1 MELSSEL
8 ISQFAR
14 ITNDEPTI
22 NEGSTV
28 YATYRLQGESA
39 YVQIDGSDTITPVA
53 TTAGAKSGDRVTVL
67 IKDHKAIVTGNLT
80 DPSASKSVVDEI
92 GSNLDLGLS
101 GLNDTVRNLKSD
113 VSGINSDIETI
124 GNDINGIS
132 STVSG
137 LNNTIQSV
145 SNDVSDLNDGINNL
159 KTDVNLKYTDING
172 NIQTLSGELET
183 ISGQVTGMV
192 ASIEGAA
199 KVATNFIE
207 FVDPYGLIIGD
218 LTGST
223 LGFNTLIDATSL
235 NMRYND
241 IVLAKYTANTIYLG
255 YTSAVSEIVM
265 CGGAGT
271 IAAQNDASEFDADSL
286 MLSSNNLIL
295 KTGSTVIQKI
305 KMTRTGITL
314 SSGSNSI
321 VIDPYTNSGGVEVNG
336 NLTVTGTLNATISG
350 YAKESHTH
358 SQYYTSG
365 DNIYAN
371 KLYIQGAGNIS
382 GDPNARLAASSPN
395 QLGYASGSSR
405 KFKHD
410 IKPIENAELDPKHL
424 YDIEVVQFKYND
436 DYLEE
441 NDQRYGI
448 DCIGFIAEQ
457 VNEVY
462 PIAADRE
469 TGEPRNWEMRYI
481 IPPMLA
487 LVQQQK
493 KKIDELESRINE
505 LESKGVA

>member
-14 ITNDEPTI
+14 ITNDEPTV

-28 YATYRLQGESA
+28 YATYRLQGDSA

-80 DPSASKSVVDEI
+80 DPSANKSTVEEMSK
-92 GSNLDLGLS
+92 DLGL
-101 GLNDTVRNLKSD
+101 GGRLEQVYNIVDP
-113 VSGINSDIETI
+113 
-124 GNDINGIS
+124 
-132 STVSG
+132 
-137 LNNTIQSV
+137 
-145 SNDVSDLNDGINNL
+145 
-159 KTDVNLKYTDING
+159 VNWTYTDSSG
-172 NIQTLSGELET
+172 NIQTLTGKLGDMTS
-183 ISGQVTGMV
+183 QVTGMA
-192 ASIEGAA
+192 ASIEDAA

-241 IVLAKYTANTIYLG
+241 IVLAKYTADTIYLG
-255 YTSAVSEIVM
+255 YTSAVSKIVM

-336 NLTVTGTLNATISG
+336 NLTVTGALNATISG

-371 KLYIQGAGNIS
+371 KLYVQGAGNIS
-382 GDPNARLAASSPN
+382 GDPNARLAVSSPY

-405 KFKHD
+405 SFKHD
-410 IKPIENAELDPKHL
+410 IKPVENSELDPSHL

-441 NDQRYGI
+441 NDQRYGV

-457 VNEVY
+457 VNDVY

-487 LVQQQK
+487 LIQQQK
-493 KKIDELESRINE
+493 KKIDELESRINK

>member
-80 DPSASKSVVDEI
+80 DPSANKSTVEEMSK
-92 GSNLDLGLS
+92 DLGL
-101 GLNDTVRNLKSD
+101 GGRLEQVYNIVDP
-113 VSGINSDIETI
+113 
-124 GNDINGIS
+124 
-132 STVSG
+132 
-137 LNNTIQSV
+137 
-145 SNDVSDLNDGINNL
+145 
-159 KTDVNLKYTDING
+159 VNWTYTDESG
-172 NIQTLSGELET
+172 NIQTLTGKLGDMTS
-183 ISGQVTGMV
+183 QVTGMA
-192 ASIEGAA
+192 ASIEDAE

-207 FVDPYGLIIGD
+207 FVNPYGLIIGD

-241 IVLAKYTANTIYLG
+241 IVLAKYTADSIYLG
-255 YTSAVSEIVM
+255 YNSVKSNISMCANRFNITAGGTLDYIGSGTDTETTLQSTDTCLTLRNGSIWIGILNESVTSPFGGNIYV
-265 CGGAGT
+265 GGAMEIEGIICSDIVDYEGNKYIT
-271 IAAQNDASEFDADSL
+271 AD
-286 MLSSNNLIL
+286 
-295 KTGSTVIQKI
+295 
-305 KMTRTGITL
+305 
-314 SSGSNSI
+314 
-321 VIDPYTNSGGVEVNG
+321 D
-336 NLTVTGTLNATISG
+336 G
-350 YAKESHTH
+350 YIYYADKNHTH
-358 SQYYTSG
+358 SGYYTSG

-410 IKPIENAELDPKHL
+410 IKPIENAELDPEHL

>member
-14 ITNDEPTI
+14 ITNDEPTV

-80 DPSASKSVVDEI
+80 DPSANKSTVEEMSK
-92 GSNLDLGLS
+92 DLGL
-101 GLNDTVRNLKSD
+101 GGRLEQVYNIVDP
-113 VSGINSDIETI
+113 
-124 GNDINGIS
+124 
-132 STVSG
+132 
-137 LNNTIQSV
+137 
-145 SNDVSDLNDGINNL
+145 
-159 KTDVNLKYTDING
+159 VNWTYTDESG
-172 NIQTLSGELET
+172 NIQTLTGKLGDMTS
-183 ISGQVTGMV
+183 QVTGMA
-192 ASIEGAA
+192 ASIEDAE

-207 FVDPYGLIIGD
+207 FVNPYGLIIGD

-241 IVLAKYTANTIYLG
+241 TVLAKYTANTIYLG

-271 IAAQNDASEFDADSL
+271 IAAQNDASEFDVDSL

-371 KLYIQGAGNIS
+371 KLYVQGAGNIS
-382 GDPNARLAASSPN
+382 GDPNARLAVSSPY

-405 KFKHD
+405 SFKHD
-410 IKPIENAELDPKHL
+410 IKPVENAELDPEHL

-487 LVQQQK
+487 LIQQQK
-493 KKIDELESRINE
+493 KKIDDLESRMNE
-505 LESKGVA
+505 LEGGR

>member
-14 ITNDEPTI
+14 ITNDEPTV

-80 DPSASKSVVDEI
+80 DPSANTSTVE
-92 GSNLDLGLS
+92 NLS
-101 GLNDTVRNLKSD
+101 GTV
-113 VSGINSDIETI
+113 G
-124 GNDINGIS
+124 
-132 STVSG
+132 G
-137 LNNTIQSV
+137 LGTLI
-145 SNDVSDLNDGINNL
+145 DG
-159 KTDVNLKYTDING
+159 
-172 NIQTLSGELET
+172 
-183 ISGQVTGMV
+183 
-192 ASIEGAA
+192 ASR
-199 KVATNFIE
+199 VATDYIE
-207 FVDPYGLIIGD
+207 WKTGTGLIIGNQTSKD
-218 LTGST
+218 SSGNIVGS
-223 LGFNTLIDATSL
+223 NVLIHSQGV
-235 NMRYND
+235 D
-241 IVLAKYTANTIYLG
+241 IRDGKTILAQYTDDYIYLG
-255 YTSAVSEIVM
+255 Y
-265 CGGAGT
+265 
-271 IAAQNDASEFDADSL
+271 
-286 MLSSNNLIL
+286 
-295 KTGSTVIQKI
+295 
-305 KMTRTGITL
+305 
-314 SSGSNSI
+314 
-321 VIDPYTNSGGVEVNG
+321 G
-336 NLTVTGTLNATISG
+336 NTNATISMCG
-350 YAKESHTH
+350 EQGSISLKNDGHNNYFTIDSIGSMRIMAENGTLSMSAPYSEFYAGADDIYMLINKGGSDIGVSTDISSNDVILHGNVRVTGIIRNYATI
-358 SQYYTSG
+358 SQLSNYYTSG

-371 KLYIQGAGNIS
+371 KLYVKRADNIS
-382 GDPNARLAASSPN
+382 GDPNARLAVSSPY
-395 QLGYASGSSR
+395 QLGYSSGSSR

>member
-14 ITNDEPTI
+14 ITNDEPTV

-80 DPSASKSVVDEI
+80 DPSANK
-92 GSNLDLGLS
+92 
-101 GLNDTVRNLKSD
+101 
-113 VSGINSDIETI
+113 
-124 GNDINGIS
+124 
-132 STVSG
+132 STVEEMSKG
-137 LNNTIQSV
+137 LGGKLEQV
-145 SNDVSDLNDGINNL
+145 DGIVEP
-159 KTDVNLKYTDING
+159 VNWQYTDSEG
-172 NIQTLSGELET
+172 NIQTLTGKLGDMTS
-183 ISGQVTGMV
+183 QVTGMA

-207 FVDPYGLIIGD
+207 FVKPYGLIIGD

-241 IVLAKYTANTIYLG
+241 TVLAKYTADSIYLG
-255 YTSAVSEIVM
+255 YSSRQSIINM
-265 CGGAGT
+265 CNGLATMGPDANYINRLVIKSDSGMTLDSTAGP
-271 IAAQNDASEFDADSL
+271 IY
-286 MLSSNNLIL
+286 LSSKRSLLNLDTDGIYIL
-295 KTGSTVIQKI
+295 SNYTTDPMDGTNSTNVGFFLDNHS
-305 KMTRTGITL
+305 RTIEVYGTL
-314 SSGSNSI
+314 SGYSPIGH
-321 VIDPYTNSGGVEVNG
+321 TH
-336 NLTVTGTLNATISG
+336 SG
-350 YAKESHTH
+350 YAASSHTH
-358 SQYYTSG
+358 SQYYESG

-382 GDPNARLAASSPN
+382 GDPNARLAATSPY
-395 QLGYASGSSR
+395 QLGYSSGSSR

-410 IKPIENAELDPKHL
+410 IKPIENAELDPEHL

-487 LVQQQK
+487 LIQQQK
-493 KKIDELESRINE
+493 KKIDDLESRINE
-505 LESKGVA
+505 LEGGEVV

>member
-14 ITNDEPTI
+14 ITNDEPTV

-53 TTAGAKSGDRVTVL
+53 TTTGAKSGDRVTVL

-80 DPSASKSVVDEI
+80 DPSANK
-92 GSNLDLGLS
+92 
-101 GLNDTVRNLKSD
+101 
-113 VSGINSDIETI
+113 
-124 GNDINGIS
+124 
-132 STVSG
+132 STVEEMSKG
-137 LNNTIQSV
+137 LGGKLEQVYDIV
-145 SNDVSDLNDGINNL
+145 DP
-159 KTDVNLKYTDING
+159 VNWQYTDSEG
-172 NIQTLSGELET
+172 NIQTLTGKLGDMTS
-183 ISGQVTGMV
+183 QVTGMA

-207 FVDPYGLIIGD
+207 FVKPYGLIIGD

-241 IVLAKYTANTIYLG
+241 TVLAKYTADSIYLG
-255 YTSAVSEIVM
+255 YSSRQSIINM
-265 CGGAGT
+265 CNGLATMGPDANYINRLVIKSDSGMTLDSTAGP
-271 IAAQNDASEFDADSL
+271 IY
-286 MLSSNNLIL
+286 LSSKRGLLQLDSDGVYILSNYSNNPMDG
-295 KTGSTVIQKI
+295 TDSTNVGFYLDNYS
-305 KMTRTGITL
+305 RTIEVYGTL
-314 SSGSNSI
+314 S
-321 VIDPYTNSGGVEVNG
+321 
-336 NLTVTGTLNATISG
+336 G
-350 YAKESHTH
+350 YSPIGHTH

-382 GDPNARLAASSPN
+382 GDPNARLAASSPY

-410 IKPIENAELDPKHL
+410 IKPIENTELDPEHL

-436 DYLEE
+436 DYLEK

-487 LVQQQK
+487 LIQQQK
-493 KKIDELESRINE
+493 KKIDDLESRINE
-505 LESKGVA
+505 LESKGVS

>member
-14 ITNDEPTI
+14 ITNDEPTV

-67 IKDHKAIVTGNLT
+67 VKDHKAIVTGNLT
-80 DPSASKSVVDEI
+80 DPSANKSTVEEMSK
-92 GSNLDLGLS
+92 DLGL
-101 GLNDTVRNLKSD
+101 GGRLEQVYNIVDP
-113 VSGINSDIETI
+113 
-124 GNDINGIS
+124 
-132 STVSG
+132 
-137 LNNTIQSV
+137 
-145 SNDVSDLNDGINNL
+145 
-159 KTDVNLKYTDING
+159 VNWTYTDSSG
-172 NIQTLSGELET
+172 NIQTLTGKLGDMTS
-183 ISGQVTGMV
+183 QVTGMA

-207 FVDPYGLIIGD
+207 FVNPYGLIIGD

-295 KTGSTVIQKI
+295 KTGGTVIQKI

-321 VIDPYTNSGGVEVNG
+321 IIDPYTNSGGVEVNG

-350 YAKESHTH
+350 YAKENHTH
-358 SQYYTSG
+358 NYYGYG
-365 DNIYAN
+365 DVINC
-371 KLYIQGAGNIS
+371 QS
-382 GDPNARLAASSPN
+382 
-395 QLGYASGSSR
+395 
-405 KFKHD
+405 
-410 IKPIENAELDPKHL
+410 IKPITDGDKACGLSSYRWSNIYCVNAEINTSDRNMKEN
-424 YDIEVVQFKYND
+424 IEPVSDKYIAMFD
-436 DYLEE
+436 LLTPVSYKW
-441 NDQRYGI
+441 I
-448 DCIGFIAEQ
+448 DGDRTHIGFISQHVREKMAE
-457 VNEVY
+457 VGLTDMDFGGFCMDVLTDDDGNTTERY
-462 PIAADRE
+462 GLRYSEFIGIIAAK
-469 TGEPRNWEMRYI
+469 MK
-481 IPPMLA
+481 
-487 LVQQQK
+487 Q
-493 KKIDELESRINE
+493 LESRINE
-505 LESKGVA
+505 LESKGVS

>member
-1 MELSSEL
+1 MGLSSEL

-14 ITNDEPTI
+14 ITNDEPTV

-28 YATYRLQGESA
+28 YATYRLQGDSA

-53 TTAGAKSGDRVTVL
+53 TTTGAKSGDRVTVL

-80 DPSASKSVVDEI
+80 DPSANKSTVEEMSK
-92 GSNLDLGLS
+92 DLGL
-101 GLNDTVRNLKSD
+101 GGRLEQVYNIVDP
-113 VSGINSDIETI
+113 
-124 GNDINGIS
+124 
-132 STVSG
+132 
-137 LNNTIQSV
+137 
-145 SNDVSDLNDGINNL
+145 
-159 KTDVNLKYTDING
+159 VNWTYTDSSG
-172 NIQTLSGELET
+172 NIQTLTGKLGDMTS
-183 ISGQVTGMV
+183 QVTGMA
-192 ASIEGAA
+192 ASIEDAE

-207 FVDPYGLIIGD
+207 FVNPYGLIIGD

-241 IVLAKYTANTIYLG
+241 TVLAKYTANTIYLG

-487 LVQQQK
+487 LIQQQK

-505 LESKGVA
+505 LESKGVS

>member
-67 IKDHKAIVTGNLT
+67 IKDHKAIVTGNLS
-80 DPSASKSVVDEI
+80 DPSANK
-92 GSNLDLGLS
+92 
-101 GLNDTVRNLKSD
+101 
-113 VSGINSDIETI
+113 
-124 GNDINGIS
+124 
-132 STVSG
+132 STVEEMSKG
-137 LNNTIQSV
+137 LGGKLEQVYDIV
-145 SNDVSDLNDGINNL
+145 DP
-159 KTDVNLKYTDING
+159 VNWQYTDSEG
-172 NIQTLSGELET
+172 NIQTLTGKLGDMTS
-183 ISGQVTGMV
+183 QVTGMA

-207 FVDPYGLIIGD
+207 FVKPYGLIIGD
-218 LTGST
+218 LTGSK

-241 IVLAKYTANTIYLG
+241 IVLAKYTADTIYLG
-255 YTSAVSEIVM
+255 YNSTSATINM
-265 CGGAGT
+265 CGGSLTIDSEYETNLKLNETKIVTTNDLLSLAVLNTNGSYKAAIRIGAPYSDSILMNGT
-271 IAAQNDASEFDADSL
+271 LYVDAIYDSVVEGSAYLTESSADSKYL
-286 MLSSNNLIL
+286 G
-295 KTGSTVIQKI
+295 KYET
-305 KMTRTGITL
+305 
-314 SSGSNSI
+314 
-321 VIDPYTNSGGVEVNG
+321 P
-336 NLTVTGTLNATISG
+336 ATH
-350 YAKESHTH
+350 YH
-358 SQYYTSG
+358 SQYYESG

-371 KLYIQGAGNIS
+371 KLYVQGAGNIS
-382 GDPNARLAASSPN
+382 GDPNARLAVNSPN

-487 LVQQQK
+487 LIQQQK
-493 KKIDELESRINE
+493 KKIDDLESRINE
-505 LESKGVA
+505 LEGGEVV

>member
-14 ITNDEPTI
+14 ITNDEPTV

-28 YATYRLQGESA
+28 YATYRLQGELA

-80 DPSASKSVVDEI
+80 DPSANKSTVEEMSK
-92 GSNLDLGLS
+92 DLGL
-101 GLNDTVRNLKSD
+101 GGRLEQVYNIVDP
-113 VSGINSDIETI
+113 
-124 GNDINGIS
+124 
-132 STVSG
+132 
-137 LNNTIQSV
+137 
-145 SNDVSDLNDGINNL
+145 
-159 KTDVNLKYTDING
+159 VNWTYTDESG
-172 NIQTLSGELET
+172 NIQTLTGKLGDMTS
-183 ISGQVTGMV
+183 QVTGMA
-192 ASIEGAA
+192 ASIEDAE

-207 FVDPYGLIIGD
+207 FVNPYGLIIGD

-241 IVLAKYTANTIYLG
+241 TVLAKYTANTIYLG

-321 VIDPYTNSGGVEVNG
+321 VIDPYANSGGVEVNG

-487 LVQQQK
+487 LIQQQK
-493 KKIDELESRINE
+493 KKLDEFESRINE
-505 LESKGVA
+505 LESKEVS

>member
-14 ITNDEPTI
+14 ITNDEPTV

-80 DPSASKSVVDEI
+80 DPSANTSTVE
-92 GSNLDLGLS
+92 NLS
-101 GLNDTVRNLKSD
+101 GTV
-113 VSGINSDIETI
+113 G
-124 GNDINGIS
+124 
-132 STVSG
+132 G
-137 LNNTIQSV
+137 L
-145 SNDVSDLNDGINNL
+145 G
-159 KTDVNLKYTDING
+159 
-172 NIQTLSGELET
+172 TL
-183 ISGQVTGMV
+183 ID
-192 ASIEGAA
+192 GAA
-199 KVATNFIE
+199 RVATNYIDFRE
-207 FVDPYGLIIGD
+207 PTGLVIGN
-218 LTGST
+218 LTDST
-223 LGFNTLIDATSL
+223 LGKNILIDAQSISVRDGSTILAEYSA
-235 NMRYND
+235 ND
-241 IVLAKYTANTIYLG
+241 IYLG
-255 YTSAVSEIVM
+255 YSNRQANIDLCNGLGTITAIYDQDYADWNKLAIDSIGGICLSAQVGWAELNSVYGSIATGGDGEISLTVNK
-265 CGGAGT
+265 GGAGT
-271 IAAQNDASEFDADSL
+271 EIRMYPGEIDIYANT
-286 MLSSNNLIL
+286 SSTSPRIHMYAGGG
-295 KTGSTVIQKI
+295 TI
-305 KMTRTGITL
+305 
-314 SSGSNSI
+314 SNF
-321 VIDPYTNSGGVEVNG
+321 
-336 NLTVTGTLNATISG
+336 TISG
-350 YAKESHTH
+350 YATTSELSN
-358 SQYYTSG
+358 YYTSG

-395 QLGYASGSSR
+395 QLGYPSGSSR

-410 IKPIENAELDPKHL
+410 IKPVENAELDPEHL

-487 LVQQQK
+487 LIQQQK

>member
-80 DPSASKSVVDEI
+80 DPSANKSTVEEMSK
-92 GSNLDLGLS
+92 DLGL
-101 GLNDTVRNLKSD
+101 GGRLEQVYNIVDP
-113 VSGINSDIETI
+113 
-124 GNDINGIS
+124 
-132 STVSG
+132 
-137 LNNTIQSV
+137 
-145 SNDVSDLNDGINNL
+145 
-159 KTDVNLKYTDING
+159 VNWTYTDESG
-172 NIQTLSGELET
+172 NIQTLTGKLGDMTS
-183 ISGQVTGMV
+183 QVTGMA
-192 ASIEGAA
+192 ASIEDAE

-207 FVDPYGLIIGD
+207 FVNPYGLIIGD

-241 IVLAKYTANTIYLG
+241 TVLAKYTANTIYLG

-371 KLYIQGAGNIS
+371 KLYVQGAGNIS
-382 GDPNARLAASSPN
+382 GDPNARLAVSSPY

-405 KFKHD
+405 NFKHD
-410 IKPIENAELDPKHL
+410 IKPVENEELDPTHL

-436 DYLEE
+436 DYLEKK
-441 NDQRYGI
+441 DQRYGM

-487 LVQQQK
+487 LIQQQK
-493 KKIDELESRINE
+493 KKIDDLETRIEELEG
-505 LESKGVA
+505 KGAA

>member
-8 ISQFAR
+8 VSQFAR
-14 ITNDEPTI
+14 ITNDEPTV

-80 DPSASKSVVDEI
+80 DPSANKSTVEEMSK
-92 GSNLDLGLS
+92 DLGL
-101 GLNDTVRNLKSD
+101 GGRLEQVYNIVDP
-113 VSGINSDIETI
+113 
-124 GNDINGIS
+124 
-132 STVSG
+132 
-137 LNNTIQSV
+137 
-145 SNDVSDLNDGINNL
+145 
-159 KTDVNLKYTDING
+159 VNWTYTDESG
-172 NIQTLSGELET
+172 NIQTLTGKLGDMTS
-183 ISGQVTGMV
+183 QVTGMA
-192 ASIEGAA
+192 ASIEDAE

-207 FVDPYGLIIGD
+207 FINPYGLIIGD

-241 IVLAKYTANTIYLG
+241 TVLAKYTANTIYLG

-382 GDPNARLAASSPN
+382 GDPNARLAATAPY
-395 QLGYASGSSR
+395 QLGYSSGSSR

-487 LVQQQK
+487 LIQQQK
-493 KKIDELESRINE
+493 KKIDNLESRINE
-505 LESKGVA
+505 LESKGVS

>member
-80 DPSASKSVVDEI
+80 DPSANKSTVEEMSK
-92 GSNLDLGLS
+92 DLGL
-101 GLNDTVRNLKSD
+101 GGRLEQVYNIVDP
-113 VSGINSDIETI
+113 
-124 GNDINGIS
+124 
-132 STVSG
+132 
-137 LNNTIQSV
+137 
-145 SNDVSDLNDGINNL
+145 
-159 KTDVNLKYTDING
+159 VNWQYTDSEG
-172 NIQTLSGELET
+172 NIQTLTGKLGDMTS
-183 ISGQVTGMV
+183 QVTGMA

-207 FVDPYGLIIGD
+207 FVKPYGLIIGD

-241 IVLAKYTANTIYLG
+241 TVLAKYTADSIYLG
-255 YTSAVSEIVM
+255 YSSRQSIINM
-265 CGGAGT
+265 CNGLATMGPDANYINRLRIKSDSGMVLESTAGP
-271 IAAQNDASEFDADSL
+271 IY
-286 MLSSNNLIL
+286 LSSKRGLLHLDSDGVHIL
-295 KTGSTVIQKI
+295 SNYTTDPMDGTDSTNVGFYLDNYS
-305 KMTRTGITL
+305 RTIEVYGTL
-314 SSGSNSI
+314 SGYSPIGH
-321 VIDPYTNSGGVEVNG
+321 TH
-336 NLTVTGTLNATISG
+336 SG
-350 YAKESHTH
+350 YAASSHTH
-358 SQYYTSG
+358 SQYYESG

-371 KLYIQGAGNIS
+371 KLYVQGAGNIS
-382 GDPNARLAASSPN
+382 GDPNARLAVSSPY

-405 KFKHD
+405 SFKHD
-410 IKPIENAELDPKHL
+410 IKPVENAELDPEHL

-441 NDQRYGI
+441 NDQRYGV

-487 LVQQQK
+487 LIQQQK
-493 KKIDELESRINE
+493 KKIDDLESRINE
-505 LESKGVA
+505 LEGREVV

>member
-14 ITNDEPTI
+14 VTNDEPTV

-28 YATYRLQGESA
+28 YATYRLQGDSA

-80 DPSASKSVVDEI
+80 DPSANKSTVEEMSK
-92 GSNLDLGLS
+92 DLGL
-101 GLNDTVRNLKSD
+101 GGRLEQVYNIVDP
-113 VSGINSDIETI
+113 
-124 GNDINGIS
+124 
-132 STVSG
+132 
-137 LNNTIQSV
+137 
-145 SNDVSDLNDGINNL
+145 
-159 KTDVNLKYTDING
+159 VNWTYTDSSG
-172 NIQTLSGELET
+172 NIQTLTGKLGDMTS
-183 ISGQVTGMV
+183 QVTGMA
-192 ASIEGAA
+192 ASIEDAA

-487 LVQQQK
+487 LIQQQK

-505 LESKGVA
+505 LEGGEVV

>member
-80 DPSASKSVVDEI
+80 DPSANKSTVEEMSK
-92 GSNLDLGLS
+92 DLGL
-101 GLNDTVRNLKSD
+101 GGRLEQVYNIVDP
-113 VSGINSDIETI
+113 
-124 GNDINGIS
+124 
-132 STVSG
+132 
-137 LNNTIQSV
+137 
-145 SNDVSDLNDGINNL
+145 
-159 KTDVNLKYTDING
+159 VNWTYTDESG
-172 NIQTLSGELET
+172 NIQTLTGKLGDMTS
-183 ISGQVTGMV
+183 QVTGMA
-192 ASIEGAA
+192 ASIEGAE

-207 FVDPYGLIIGD
+207 FVNPYGLIIGD

-241 IVLAKYTANTIYLG
+241 TVLAKYTANTIYLG

-271 IAAQNDASEFDADSL
+271 IAAQNEASEFDADSL

-321 VIDPYTNSGGVEVNG
+321 VVDPYTNSGGVEVNG

-410 IKPIENAELDPKHL
+410 IKPIENVELDPKHL
-424 YDIEVVQFKYND
+424 YDIEVVQFKYNE

-487 LVQQQK
+487 LIQQQK
-493 KKIDELESRINE
+493 KKIDDLESRMNE
-505 LESKGVA
+505 LEGREVV

>member
-14 ITNDEPTI
+14 ITNDEPTV

-67 IKDHKAIVTGNLT
+67 VKDHKAIVTGNLT
-80 DPSASKSVVDEI
+80 DPSANKSTVEEMSK
-92 GSNLDLGLS
+92 DLGL
-101 GLNDTVRNLKSD
+101 GGRLEQVYNIVDP
-113 VSGINSDIETI
+113 
-124 GNDINGIS
+124 
-132 STVSG
+132 
-137 LNNTIQSV
+137 
-145 SNDVSDLNDGINNL
+145 
-159 KTDVNLKYTDING
+159 VNWTYTDESG
-172 NIQTLSGELET
+172 NIQTLTGKLGDMTS
-183 ISGQVTGMV
+183 QVTGMA
-192 ASIEGAA
+192 ASIEDAE

-207 FVDPYGLIIGD
+207 FVNPYGLIIGD

-241 IVLAKYTANTIYLG
+241 TVLAKYTANTIYLG

-487 LVQQQK
+487 LIQQQK
-493 KKIDELESRINE
+493 KKIDNLESRINE
-505 LESKGVA
+505 LEGGEVV

>member
-8 ISQFAR
+8 VSQFAR
-14 ITNDEPTI
+14 ITNDEPTV

-80 DPSASKSVVDEI
+80 DPSANKSTVEEMSK
-92 GSNLDLGLS
+92 DLGL
-101 GLNDTVRNLKSD
+101 GGRLEQVYNIVDP
-113 VSGINSDIETI
+113 
-124 GNDINGIS
+124 
-132 STVSG
+132 
-137 LNNTIQSV
+137 
-145 SNDVSDLNDGINNL
+145 
-159 KTDVNLKYTDING
+159 VNWTYTDESG
-172 NIQTLSGELET
+172 NIQTLTGKLGDMTS
-183 ISGQVTGMV
+183 QVTGMA
-192 ASIEGAA
+192 ASIEDAE

-207 FVDPYGLIIGD
+207 FINPYGLIIGD

-241 IVLAKYTANTIYLG
+241 TVLAKYTANTIYLG

-487 LVQQQK
+487 LIQQQK
-493 KKIDELESRINE
+493 KKIDNLESRINE
-505 LESKGVA
+505 LESKGVS

>member
-80 DPSASKSVVDEI
+80 DPSANKSTVEEMSK
-92 GSNLDLGLS
+92 DLGL
-101 GLNDTVRNLKSD
+101 GGRLEQVYNIVDP
-113 VSGINSDIETI
+113 
-124 GNDINGIS
+124 
-132 STVSG
+132 
-137 LNNTIQSV
+137 
-145 SNDVSDLNDGINNL
+145 
-159 KTDVNLKYTDING
+159 VNWTYTDESG
-172 NIQTLSGELET
+172 NIQTLTGKLGDMTS
-183 ISGQVTGMV
+183 QVTGMA
-192 ASIEGAA
+192 ASIEDAE

-207 FVDPYGLIIGD
+207 FVNPYGLIIGD

-241 IVLAKYTANTIYLG
+241 TVLAKYTANTIYLG

-271 IAAQNDASEFDADSL
+271 IAAQNDANEFDADSL
-286 MLSSNNLIL
+286 KLSSNNLIL

-321 VIDPYTNSGGVEVNG
+321 VIDPYTNPGGVEVNG

-410 IKPIENAELDPKHL
+410 IKPIENAELDPEHL

-487 LVQQQK
+487 LIQQQK
-493 KKIDELESRINE
+493 KKIDELEFRMNE
-505 LESKGVA
+505 LEGGR

>member
-80 DPSASKSVVDEI
+80 DPSANK
-92 GSNLDLGLS
+92 
-101 GLNDTVRNLKSD
+101 
-113 VSGINSDIETI
+113 
-124 GNDINGIS
+124 
-132 STVSG
+132 STVEEISKG
-137 LNNTIQSV
+137 LGGKLEQVYDIV
-145 SNDVSDLNDGINNL
+145 DP
-159 KTDVNLKYTDING
+159 VNWQYTDSEG
-172 NIQTLSGELET
+172 NIQTLTGKLGDMTS
-183 ISGQVTGMV
+183 QVTGMA

-207 FVDPYGLIIGD
+207 FVKPYGLIIGD
-218 LTGST
+218 LTGSK

-241 IVLAKYTANTIYLG
+241 TVLAKYTADSIYLG
-255 YTSAVSEIVM
+255 YSSRQSIINM
-265 CGGAGT
+265 CNGLATMGPDANYTNRLRIKSDSGMVLESTAGP
-271 IAAQNDASEFDADSL
+271 IY
-286 MLSSNNLIL
+286 LSSKRSLLNLDTDGIYILSNYTTDPMDGNDSSNVGFYLNNY
-295 KTGSTVIQKI
+295 S
-305 KMTRTGITL
+305 RTIEVYGTL
-314 SSGSNSI
+314 SGYSPIGH
-321 VIDPYTNSGGVEVNG
+321 TH
-336 NLTVTGTLNATISG
+336 SG
-350 YAKESHTH
+350 YAASSHTH
-358 SQYYTSG
+358 SQYYESG

-410 IKPIENAELDPKHL
+410 IKPIENAELDPEHL

>member
-80 DPSASKSVVDEI
+80 DPSANKSTVEEMSK
-92 GSNLDLGLS
+92 DLGL
-101 GLNDTVRNLKSD
+101 GGRLEQVYNIVDP
-113 VSGINSDIETI
+113 
-124 GNDINGIS
+124 
-132 STVSG
+132 
-137 LNNTIQSV
+137 
-145 SNDVSDLNDGINNL
+145 
-159 KTDVNLKYTDING
+159 VNWTYTDESG
-172 NIQTLSGELET
+172 NIQTLTGKLGDMTS
-183 ISGQVTGMV
+183 QVTGMA
-192 ASIEGAA
+192 ASIEDAE

-207 FVDPYGLIIGD
+207 FVNPYGLIIGD

-241 IVLAKYTANTIYLG
+241 TVLAKYTADSIYLG
-255 YTSAVSEIVM
+255 YSSRQSIINM
-265 CGGAGT
+265 CNGLATMGP
-271 IAAQNDASEFDADSL
+271 DANYINRLRIKSDSGMVL
-286 MLSSNNLIL
+286 ESTDGPIHLSSKRSLLNLDTDGIYIL
-295 KTGSTVIQKI
+295 SNYTTDPMGGDDSSNVGFFLDNYS
-305 KMTRTGITL
+305 RTIEVYGTL
-314 SSGSNSI
+314 SGYSPIGH
-321 VIDPYTNSGGVEVNG
+321 TH
-336 NLTVTGTLNATISG
+336 SG
-350 YAKESHTH
+350 YAASSHTH
-358 SQYYTSG
+358 SQYYESG

-371 KLYIQGAGNIS
+371 KLYVQGAGNIS
-382 GDPNARLAASSPN
+382 GDPNARLAVNSPN

-410 IKPIENAELDPKHL
+410 IKPIENEELDPEHL

-487 LVQQQK
+487 LIQQQK
-493 KKIDELESRINE
+493 KKIDDLESRMNE
-505 LESKGVA
+505 LEGREVV

>member
-80 DPSASKSVVDEI
+80 DPSANK
-92 GSNLDLGLS
+92 
-101 GLNDTVRNLKSD
+101 
-113 VSGINSDIETI
+113 
-124 GNDINGIS
+124 
-132 STVSG
+132 STVEEMSKG
-137 LNNTIQSV
+137 LGGKLEQVYDIV
-145 SNDVSDLNDGINNL
+145 DP
-159 KTDVNLKYTDING
+159 VNWQYTDSEG
-172 NIQTLSGELET
+172 NIQTLTGKLGDMTS
-183 ISGQVTGMV
+183 QVTGMA

-207 FVDPYGLIIGD
+207 FIKPYGLIIGD
-218 LTGST
+218 LTGSK

-241 IVLAKYTANTIYLG
+241 TVLAKYTANTIYLG

-271 IAAQNDASEFDADSL
+271 IAARNDASEFDADSL

-371 KLYIQGAGNIS
+371 KLYVQGAGNIS
-382 GDPNARLAASSPN
+382 GDPNARLAVSSPN

-410 IKPIENAELDPKHL
+410 IKPIENAELDPEHL

-487 LVQQQK
+487 LIQQQK
-493 KKIDELESRINE
+493 KKIDELEYRINE
-505 LESKGVA
+505 LEGGEVV

>member
-14 ITNDEPTI
+14 ITNDEPTV

-28 YATYRLQGESA
+28 YATYRLQGDSA

-53 TTAGAKSGDRVTVL
+53 TTTGAKSGDRVTVL

-80 DPSASKSVVDEI
+80 DPSANKSTVEEMSK
-92 GSNLDLGLS
+92 DLGL
-101 GLNDTVRNLKSD
+101 GGRLEQVYNIVDP
-113 VSGINSDIETI
+113 
-124 GNDINGIS
+124 
-132 STVSG
+132 
-137 LNNTIQSV
+137 
-145 SNDVSDLNDGINNL
+145 
-159 KTDVNLKYTDING
+159 VNWTYTDSSG
-172 NIQTLSGELET
+172 NIQTLTGKLGDMTS
-183 ISGQVTGMV
+183 QVTGMA
-192 ASIEGAA
+192 ASIEDAA

-241 IVLAKYTANTIYLG
+241 IVLAKYTADTIYLG

-336 NLTVTGTLNATISG
+336 NLTVTGALNATISG

-371 KLYIQGAGNIS
+371 KLYVQGAGNIS
-382 GDPNARLAASSPN
+382 GDPNARLAVSSPY

-405 KFKHD
+405 SFKHD
-410 IKPIENAELDPKHL
+410 IKPVENSELDPSHL

-441 NDQRYGI
+441 NDQRYGV

-457 VNEVY
+457 VNDVY

-487 LVQQQK
+487 LIQQQK
-493 KKIDELESRINE
+493 KKIDELESRINK

>member
-80 DPSASKSVVDEI
+80 DPSANKSTVEEMSK
-92 GSNLDLGLS
+92 DLGL
-101 GLNDTVRNLKSD
+101 GGRLEQVYNIVDP
-113 VSGINSDIETI
+113 
-124 GNDINGIS
+124 
-132 STVSG
+132 
-137 LNNTIQSV
+137 
-145 SNDVSDLNDGINNL
+145 
-159 KTDVNLKYTDING
+159 VNWTYTDESG
-172 NIQTLSGELET
+172 NIQTLTGKLGDMTS
-183 ISGQVTGMV
+183 QVTGMA
-192 ASIEGAA
+192 ASIEDAE

-207 FVDPYGLIIGD
+207 FVNPYGLIIGD

-241 IVLAKYTANTIYLG
+241 TVLAKYTANTIYLG

-382 GDPNARLAASSPN
+382 GDPNARLAATSPY
-395 QLGYASGSSR
+395 QLGYSSGSSR

-410 IKPIENAELDPKHL
+410 IKPIENAELDPEHL

-487 LVQQQK
+487 LIQQQK
-493 KKIDELESRINE
+493 KKIDDLESRMNE
-505 LESKGVA
+505 LEGGEVV

>member
-14 ITNDEPTI
+14 ITNDEPTV

-80 DPSASKSVVDEI
+80 DPSANK
-92 GSNLDLGLS
+92 
-101 GLNDTVRNLKSD
+101 
-113 VSGINSDIETI
+113 
-124 GNDINGIS
+124 
-132 STVSG
+132 STVEEMSKG
-137 LNNTIQSV
+137 LGGKLEQVYDIV
-145 SNDVSDLNDGINNL
+145 DP
-159 KTDVNLKYTDING
+159 VNWQYTDSEG
-172 NIQTLSGELET
+172 NIQTLTGKLGDMTS
-183 ISGQVTGMV
+183 QVTGMA

-207 FVDPYGLIIGD
+207 FVKPYGLIIGD

-241 IVLAKYTANTIYLG
+241 TVLAKYTANTIYLG

-382 GDPNARLAASSPN
+382 GDPNARLAATSPY
-395 QLGYASGSSR
+395 QLGYSSGSSR

-410 IKPIENAELDPKHL
+410 IKPIENAELDPEHL

-487 LVQQQK
+487 LIQQQK
-493 KKIDELESRINE
+493 KKIDDLESRINE

>member
-80 DPSASKSVVDEI
+80 DPSANK
-92 GSNLDLGLS
+92 
-101 GLNDTVRNLKSD
+101 
-113 VSGINSDIETI
+113 
-124 GNDINGIS
+124 
-132 STVSG
+132 STVEEMSKG
-137 LNNTIQSV
+137 LGGKLEQVYDIV
-145 SNDVSDLNDGINNL
+145 DP
-159 KTDVNLKYTDING
+159 VNWQYTDSEG
-172 NIQTLSGELET
+172 NIQTLTGKLGDMTS
-183 ISGQVTGMV
+183 QVTGMA

-241 IVLAKYTANTIYLG
+241 TVLAKYTANKIYLG

-271 IAAQNDASEFDADSL
+271 IAAQNEASEFDADSL

-371 KLYIQGAGNIS
+371 KLYVQGAGNIS
-382 GDPNARLAASSPN
+382 GDPNARLAVSSPN

-410 IKPIENAELDPKHL
+410 IKPVENAELDPEHL

-487 LVQQQK
+487 LIQQQK
-493 KKIDELESRINE
+493 KKIDDLESRINE
-505 LESKGVA
+505 LEGREVV

>member
-80 DPSASKSVVDEI
+80 DPSANKSTVEEMSK
-92 GSNLDLGLS
+92 DLGL
-101 GLNDTVRNLKSD
+101 GGRLEQVYNIVDP
-113 VSGINSDIETI
+113 
-124 GNDINGIS
+124 
-132 STVSG
+132 
-137 LNNTIQSV
+137 
-145 SNDVSDLNDGINNL
+145 
-159 KTDVNLKYTDING
+159 VNWTYTDESG
-172 NIQTLSGELET
+172 NIQTLTGKLGDMTS
-183 ISGQVTGMV
+183 QVTGMA
-192 ASIEGAA
+192 ASIEDAE

-207 FVDPYGLIIGD
+207 FVNPYGLIIGD

-241 IVLAKYTANTIYLG
+241 TVLAKYTANTIYLG

-271 IAAQNDASEFDADSL
+271 IAAQNDANEFDADSL
-286 MLSSNNLIL
+286 KLSSNNLIL

-410 IKPIENAELDPKHL
+410 IKPVENAELDPEHL

>member
-80 DPSASKSVVDEI
+80 DPSANKSTVEEMSK
-92 GSNLDLGLS
+92 DLGL
-101 GLNDTVRNLKSD
+101 GGRLEQVYNIVDP
-113 VSGINSDIETI
+113 
-124 GNDINGIS
+124 
-132 STVSG
+132 
-137 LNNTIQSV
+137 
-145 SNDVSDLNDGINNL
+145 
-159 KTDVNLKYTDING
+159 VNWTYTDESG
-172 NIQTLSGELET
+172 NIQTLTGKLGDMTS
-183 ISGQVTGMV
+183 QVTGMA
-192 ASIEGAA
+192 ASIEDAE

-207 FVDPYGLIIGD
+207 FVNPYGLIIGD

-241 IVLAKYTANTIYLG
+241 TVLAKYTANTIYLG

-271 IAAQNDASEFDADSL
+271 IAAQNDANEFDADSL
-286 MLSSNNLIL
+286 KLSSNNLIL

-410 IKPIENAELDPKHL
+410 IKPIENAELDPEHL

-487 LVQQQK
+487 LIQQQK
-493 KKIDELESRINE
+493 KKIDELEFRMNE
-505 LESKGVA
+505 LEGGR

>member
-14 ITNDEPTI
+14 ITNDEPTV

-28 YATYRLQGESA
+28 YATYRLQCESA

-67 IKDHKAIVTGNLT
+67 VKDHKAIVTGNLT
-80 DPSASKSVVDEI
+80 DPSANKSTVEEMSK
-92 GSNLDLGLS
+92 DLGL
-101 GLNDTVRNLKSD
+101 GGRLEQVYNIVDP
-113 VSGINSDIETI
+113 
-124 GNDINGIS
+124 
-132 STVSG
+132 
-137 LNNTIQSV
+137 
-145 SNDVSDLNDGINNL
+145 
-159 KTDVNLKYTDING
+159 VNWTYTDESG
-172 NIQTLSGELET
+172 NIQTLTGKLGDMTS
-183 ISGQVTGMV
+183 QVTGMA
-192 ASIEGAA
+192 ASIEDAE

-207 FVDPYGLIIGD
+207 FVNPYGLIIGD

-241 IVLAKYTANTIYLG
+241 TVLAKYTANTIYLG

-487 LVQQQK
+487 LIQQQK
-493 KKIDELESRINE
+493 KKIDNLESRINE
-505 LESKGVA
+505 LESKGVS

>member
-14 ITNDEPTI
+14 ITNDEPTV

-28 YATYRLQGESA
+28 YATYRLQGDSA

-67 IKDHKAIVTGNLT
+67 VKDHKAIVTGNLT
-80 DPSASKSVVDEI
+80 DPSANK
-92 GSNLDLGLS
+92 
-101 GLNDTVRNLKSD
+101 
-113 VSGINSDIETI
+113 
-124 GNDINGIS
+124 
-132 STVSG
+132 STVEEMSKG
-137 LNNTIQSV
+137 LGGKLEQVYDIV
-145 SNDVSDLNDGINNL
+145 DP
-159 KTDVNLKYTDING
+159 VNWQYTDSEG
-172 NIQTLSGELET
+172 NIQTLTGKLGDMTS
-183 ISGQVTGMV
+183 QVTGMA

-207 FVDPYGLIIGD
+207 FVKPYGLIIGD

-271 IAAQNDASEFDADSL
+271 IAAQNDANEFDADSL
-286 MLSSNNLIL
+286 RLSSNNLIL

-336 NLTVTGTLNATISG
+336 NLTVTGILTATIYG

-487 LVQQQK
+487 LIQQQK
-493 KKIDELESRINE
+493 KKIDDLESRINE
-505 LESKGVA
+505 LEGREVV

>member
-8 ISQFAR
+8 VSQFAR

-80 DPSASKSVVDEI
+80 DPSANKSTVEEMSK
-92 GSNLDLGLS
+92 DLGL
-101 GLNDTVRNLKSD
+101 GGRLEQVYNIVDP
-113 VSGINSDIETI
+113 
-124 GNDINGIS
+124 
-132 STVSG
+132 
-137 LNNTIQSV
+137 
-145 SNDVSDLNDGINNL
+145 
-159 KTDVNLKYTDING
+159 VNWTYTDESG
-172 NIQTLSGELET
+172 NIQTLTGKLGDMTS
-183 ISGQVTGMV
+183 QVTGMA
-192 ASIEGAA
+192 ASIEDAE

-207 FVDPYGLIIGD
+207 FINPYGLIIGD

-241 IVLAKYTANTIYLG
+241 TVLAKYTANTIYLG

-382 GDPNARLAASSPN
+382 GDPNARLAATAPY
-395 QLGYASGSSR
+395 QLGYSSGSSR

-487 LVQQQK
+487 LIQQQK
-493 KKIDELESRINE
+493 KKIDNLESRINE
-505 LESKGVA
+505 LESKGVS

>member
-14 ITNDEPTI
+14 ITNDEPTV

-28 YATYRLQGESA
+28 YATYRLQGDSA

-80 DPSASKSVVDEI
+80 DPSANKSTVEEMSK
-92 GSNLDLGLS
+92 DLGL
-101 GLNDTVRNLKSD
+101 GGRLEQVYNIVDP
-113 VSGINSDIETI
+113 
-124 GNDINGIS
+124 
-132 STVSG
+132 
-137 LNNTIQSV
+137 
-145 SNDVSDLNDGINNL
+145 
-159 KTDVNLKYTDING
+159 VNWTYTDSSG
-172 NIQTLSGELET
+172 NIQTLTGKLGDMTS
-183 ISGQVTGMV
+183 QVTGMA
-192 ASIEGAA
+192 ASIEDAA

-218 LTGST
+218 LTGFT

-241 IVLAKYTANTIYLG
+241 IVLAKYTADTIYLG

-336 NLTVTGTLNATISG
+336 NLTVTGALNATISG

-371 KLYIQGAGNIS
+371 KLYVQGAGNIS
-382 GDPNARLAASSPN
+382 GDPNARLAVSSPY

-405 KFKHD
+405 SFKHD
-410 IKPIENAELDPKHL
+410 IKPVENSELDPSHL

-441 NDQRYGI
+441 NDQRYGV

-457 VNEVY
+457 VNDVY

-487 LVQQQK
+487 LIQQQK
-493 KKIDELESRINE
+493 KKIDELESRING
-505 LESKGVA
+505 LESKGVS

>member
-14 ITNDEPTI
+14 ITNDEPTV

-28 YATYRLQGESA
+28 YATYRLQGELA

-80 DPSASKSVVDEI
+80 DPSANTSTVE
-92 GSNLDLGLS
+92 NLS
-101 GLNDTVRNLKSD
+101 GTV
-113 VSGINSDIETI
+113 G
-124 GNDINGIS
+124 
-132 STVSG
+132 G
-137 LNNTIQSV
+137 L
-145 SNDVSDLNDGINNL
+145 G
-159 KTDVNLKYTDING
+159 
-172 NIQTLSGELET
+172 TL
-183 ISGQVTGMV
+183 ID
-192 ASIEGAA
+192 GAA
-199 KVATNFIE
+199 RVATDYIE
-207 FVDPYGLIIGD
+207 WKTGTGLIIGNQTSKD
-218 LTGST
+218 SSGNIVGS
-223 LGFNTLIDATSL
+223 NVLIHSQGV
-235 NMRYND
+235 D
-241 IVLAKYTANTIYLG
+241 IRDGKTILAQYTDDYIYLG
-255 YTSAVSEIVM
+255 Y
-265 CGGAGT
+265 
-271 IAAQNDASEFDADSL
+271 
-286 MLSSNNLIL
+286 
-295 KTGSTVIQKI
+295 
-305 KMTRTGITL
+305 
-314 SSGSNSI
+314 
-321 VIDPYTNSGGVEVNG
+321 G
-336 NLTVTGTLNATISG
+336 NTNATISMCG
-350 YAKESHTH
+350 EQGSISLKNDGHNNYFTIDSIGSMRIMAENGTLSMSAPYSEFYAGADDIYMLINKGGSDIGVSTDIDANDVILHGNVRVTGIIRNYATI
-358 SQYYTSG
+358 SQLSNYATTSQLSKYYTSG

-371 KLYIQGAGNIS
+371 KLYVQGAGNIS
-382 GDPNARLAASSPN
+382 GDPNARLAVSSPY
-395 QLGYASGSSR
+395 QLGYSSGSSR

-487 LVQQQK
+487 LIQQQK
-493 KKIDELESRINE
+493 KKIDELEYRINE